1 LILIVDT
8 SALISVVREEL
19 GYERL
24 IRAIEGA
31 TEVGIGTPTLTEAAI
46 VLVSKFGPAGR
57 SILSRFLE
65 ENQVIAVPFDD
76 RHWKIASEAF
86 VRYGKGRHSA
96 ALNYGDCMTYATA
109 RVADAPLLFVG
120 NDFTQ
125 TDIDAA

>member
-1 LILIVDT
+1 MILIVDT

-31 TEVGIGTPTLTEAAI
+31 AEVGIGTPTLTEAAI

-76 RHWKIASEAF
+76 RHWKAASEAF
-86 VRYGKGRHSA
+86 VRYGKGRHPA

-109 RVADAPLLFVG
+109 RLAGAPLLFVG
-120 NDFTQ
+120 DDFTQ

>member
-1 LILIVDT
+1 MILIVDT